1 MRILK
6 FGGKSLEN
14 LQKTQKICKFIKK
27 IYKNEQKL
35 IIVVSAMGN
44 TTNNLLDYVKDFKA
58 EKHAKRELDV
68 LLSSGETISASVFAI
83 ILNSIGVPA
92 KSFLGHQI
100 KINTHGDF
108 QNSLIT
114 SIDKQ
119 KLEDCLN
126 SGIVAVVA
134 GFQGVNKNQE
144 ITTLGRGGSDTTAA
158 ALGAIFNTNVELYSD
173 FDGMFAC
180 DPRLEKSK
188 KLKQI
193 SLSQLDEV
201 TEKGAKI
208 VCNRAVNI
216 ARKNNISLKL
226 KSSQSPALQGTL
238 ANSLETDNISIVSNS
253 NLCEITINCSSSEI
267 KNIIRN
273 VIFALNQYKIY
284 NLTQEN
290 RNIKILVNE
299 SDKHEIVQKII
310 KKLKL

>member
-6 FGGKSLEN
+6 FGGKSLKN

-27 IYKNEQKL
+27 IYKKEQKL

-108 QNSLIT
+108 QNSLIS

-119 KLEDCLN
+119 KIEDCLN

-267 KNIIRN
+267 KKIIRN

>member
-27 IYKNEQKL
+27 IYKKEQKL

-108 QNSLIT
+108 QNSLIS

-119 KLEDCLN
+119 KIEDCLN

-267 KNIIRN
+267 KKIIRN